1 MKIELK
7 CQPPQN
13 GLQEKVLDQRAL
25 LASSIFSVYNITF
38 IEGRHTFV
46 EEIRYGF

>member
-1 MKIELK
+1 MPASTKWSTGEGSRPIK
-7 CQPPQN
+7 
-13 GLQEKVLDQRAL
+13 RAL
-25 LASSIFSVYNITF
+25 LPSSIFSVYNITF